1 MNPFVTRTR
10 RDVGATHDTPGGKG
24 PAGYTRQALL
34 NALMG
39 QVDPHD
45 PEIGPLIVVNPLE
58 LGITGW
64 GPPNEQPYQ
73 SGHTNNVRTNQS
85 AEQGMGVGPERKA
98 GGHYP
103 HATNPNPFRNL
114 NAMQRDGGLVQG
126 ANVYR
131 PEVVA
136 YWAGALV
143 QQAGQAPSKQ
153 RASGYPT
160 VNQVPSVPFVST
172 VAPMTPGGY

>member
-1 MNPFVTRTR
+1 MIPFVSRSR
-10 RDVGATHDTPGGKG
+10 RDVGATMDTPGGKG
-24 PAGYTRQALL
+24 PAGYTSAQILAH
-34 NALMG
+34 MTG

-45 PEIGPLIVVNPLE
+45 PETGPLIVVNPME
-58 LGITGW
+58 IGPTGW

-73 SGHTNNVRTNQS
+73 SGHTNNVVTNES
-85 AEQGMGVGPERKA
+85 AELGMGVGPERRL

-114 NAMQRDGGLVQG
+114 NALQRDGGLIPG

-136 YWAGALV
+136 YWAGALENE
-143 QQAGQAPSKQ
+143 AGWAPTKH
-153 RASGYPT
+153 RGSGYPT
-160 VNQVPSVPFVST
+160 VNQAPSVPYVST
-172 VAPMTPGGY
+172 IPPVTPGGY